1 MKMMKRRLT
10 TAALFA
16 VTALLFAGC
25 ATFEGSIPVE
35 SDFAPLTISP
45 KNQDGIQD
53 ELRLTVSIPEMK
65 GLKVKEYLVE
75 IRSSTGELV
84 FQEGKAET
92 EGGLFRRK
100 RSVDI
105 PKELVWDGRTVTG
118 KWAADGP
125 YSLQIQAAD
134 YQGNSGSYGPVDF
147 RVDNTPPRAEVIL
160 PYAVFSPNGDGSQD
174 MLDVYQFDS
183 SSENL
188 WEGVFTNES
197 GKVTRSFQWN
207 GPAPRFSWDGKDASG
222 QAVSEG
228 VYNYTLSST
237 DEGGNRFT
245 LTLGDIR
252 IDNSRFPVTLTLLTP
267 PAFSPNGDGFKDTVR
282 FGVTAA
288 EPERILSLSLA
299 MMNEEGKNMQDLYE
313 ESPGE
318 FVFRGIKEGRT
329 LPEGFYYGTLK
340 VKYVNGDTQQL
351 VSERISLDLTPPQ
364 AVLRIPS
371 YLFSPDG
378 DSRKDELVIYQTT
391 SPEMSWKGTVLAGER
406 AIRTWTWTE
415 RALTATWDGREDSG
429 QVAADGPYRYR
440 LEGEDLAGNR
450 KTFLTEA
457 FTLDTTPTPVRLN
470 PAKLVFSPNGDGDD
484 DSLTFNMAPA
494 ITTGIEGW
502 RFSVRNEEEKTVF
515 TLTEPSDVVPPAL
528 AWDGRNS
535 EGMVQEGRYQAVL
548 EVLYLKGNLGQA
560 VTEMPFTIDVS
571 PPQITLKA
579 SPLPFSPDG
588 DGVDDALTITVG
600 REDPSGIRRWSARIL
615 DPTGVVFHT
624 FDTAASRNGVLNWN
638 GKDRRGELVQSAS
651 DYTLEVTAEDNVGN
665 RAVASTVIPIDILVL
680 KDGDRLK
687 ISISSIY
694 FKPNTADYLDVD
706 PELRQKNLET
716 LDRLAVILARYGQYK
731 IQLEGHAVRVYWND
745 PARWQNEERETL
757 MPLSQERAER
767 IQAALTQRG
776 IAGTRMTST
785 GAGGYRPVVPHGDL
799 VNRWKN
805 RRVEFILVK

>member
-1 MKMMKRRLT
+1 MKEYRRKKYAVLFVA
-10 TAALFA
+10 AALFI
-16 VTALLFAGC
+16 TGC

-92 EGGLFRRK
+92 EGGLFKRK
-100 RSVDI
+100 RPVDI
-105 PKELVWDGRTVTG
+105 PEELVWDGRTVTG

-134 YQGNSGSYGPVDF
+134 YQGNSGSFGPVDF

-174 MLDVYQFDS
+174 MLDVYQFGS

-188 WEGVFTNES
+188 WEGVFAAES
-197 GKVTRSFQWN
+197 GEVIRRFQWS
-207 GPAPRFSWDGKDASG
+207 GPAPRFSWDGKDSAG
-222 QAVSEG
+222 QAAPEG
-228 VYNYTLSST
+228 GYKYTLSST
-237 DEGGNRFT
+237 DEGGNKFS

-252 IDNSRFPVTLTLLTP
+252 IDNSRFPVTLALLTP
-267 PAFSPNGDGFKDTVR
+267 PAFSPNGDGIKDTVR

-299 MMNEEGKNMQDLYE
+299 VMNEEGKSIQDLYE
-313 ESPGE
+313 DSPGE
-318 FVFRGIKEGRT
+318 FVFTGIKEGRT
-329 LPEGFYYGTLK
+329 LPEGYYYGVLK
-340 VKYVNGDTQQL
+340 VRYLNGDTQQQ

-378 DSRKDELVIYQTT
+378 DGRKDQLIIYQTT
-391 SPEMSWKGTVLAGER
+391 SPEVSWRGTVLAGDR
-406 AIRTWTWTE
+406 PVKSWTWTE
-415 RALTATWDGREDSG
+415 RALTATWDGRDESG
-429 QVAADGPYRYR
+429 QLMADGRYSYR

-450 KTFLTEA
+450 KIFSTDT
-457 FTLDTTPTPVRLN
+457 FTLDTTPTPVRLT
-470 PAKLVFSPNGDGDD
+470 PAKLIFSPNGDGDD
-484 DSLTFNMAPA
+484 DSLTFNLAPA
-494 ITTGIEGW
+494 VTTGIEGW
-502 RFSVRNEEEKTVF
+502 RFSVRDEKDQTIF
-515 TLTEPSDVVPPAL
+515 SLTEPTDVVPPSL
-528 AWDGRNS
+528 SWDGHNS
-535 EGMVQEGRYQAVL
+535 EGIIQEGRYQAVL

-560 VTEMPFTIDVS
+560 ETEMPFTIDVS
-571 PPQITLKA
+571 PPHIAIKA

-588 DGVDDALTITVG
+588 DGTDDILTVQID
-600 REDPSGIRRWSARIL
+600 REDPSGIRQWSARIL

-624 FDTAASRNGVLNWN
+624 FDTGAARGGTLTWN
-638 GKDRRGELVQSAS
+638 GRDRRGELVQSAS
-651 DYTLEVTAEDNVGN
+651 DYTLEVTAVDGVGN
-665 RAVASTVIPIDILVL
+665 RAVTSTVIPIDILVL

-757 MPLSQERAER
+757 LPLSQERAER

-776 IAGTRMTST
+776 ISGNRMTST

>member
-1 MKMMKRRLT
+1 MKETRRKHYAVLLT
-10 TAALFA
+10 LTALFI
-16 VTALLFAGC
+16 TGC
-25 ATFEGSIPVE
+25 ATFDGSIPVE
-35 SDFAPLTISP
+35 SDFEPLVISP
-45 KNQDGIQD
+45 KNQDGVQD
-53 ELRLTVSIPEMK
+53 ELRIPVSIPEMK
-65 GLKVKEYLVE
+65 GLKIKEYLVE
-75 IRSSTGELV
+75 IHSSSGELV

-92 EGGLFRRK
+92 EGGLFKRR
-100 RSVDI
+100 RAVDI
-105 PKELVWDGRTVTG
+105 PKELVWDGRTATG
-118 KWAADGP
+118 KWAPDGP
-125 YSLQIQAAD
+125 YSLQISAAD
-134 YQGNSGSYGPVDF
+134 YQGNSGSFGPVDF

-160 PYAVFSPNGDGSQD
+160 PYAVFSPNDDGSQD

-188 WEGVFTNES
+188 WEGVFAAES
-197 GKVTRSFQWN
+197 GKVIRRFQWS
-207 GPAPRFSWDGKDASG
+207 GPAPRFSWDGKDAAG
-222 QAVSEG
+222 RGAPEG
-228 VYNYTLSST
+228 DYTYTLSST
-237 DEGGNRFT
+237 DEGGNRFS

-267 PAFSPNGDGFKDTVR
+267 PAFSPNGDGVKDSIR

-288 EPERILSLSLA
+288 EPERILSLSLTI
-299 MMNEEGKNMQDLYE
+299 MNEEGKTMQELYE
-313 ESPGE
+313 ESPGT
-318 FVFRGIKEGRT
+318 FVFTGIKEGRT
-329 LPEGFYYGTLK
+329 LPEGYYYGALR
-340 VKYVNGDTQQL
+340 VKYLNGDTQQL

-378 DSRKDELVIYQTT
+378 DGRKDELVIYQTT
-391 SPEMSWKGTVLAGER
+391 SPEISWKGTVSAGDKP
-406 AIRTWTWTE
+406 IRSWTWTE
-415 RALTATWDGREDSG
+415 RALTATWDGRDESG
-429 QVAADGPYRYR
+429 QIMADGPYRYQ

-450 KTFLTEA
+450 KTFSTDT
-457 FTLDTTPTPVRLN
+457 FTLDTTPTPVRLT
-470 PAKLVFSPNGDGDD
+470 PAKLIFSPNGDGDD
-484 DSLTFNMAPA
+484 DSLSFTMAPA
-494 ITTGIEGW
+494 VTTGIEGW
-502 RFSVRNEEEKTVF
+502 RFSIRNEADQTVF
-515 TLTEPSDVVPPAL
+515 SLTEPSDHVPATL

-535 EGMVQEGRYQAVL
+535 EGIIQEGRYRAIL

-560 VTEMPFTIDVS
+560 VTEMPFTLDVS
-571 PPQITLKA
+571 PPRLTLKA

-588 DGVDDALTITVG
+588 DGVNDTLTILVD
-600 REDPSGIRRWSARIL
+600 REDPSGIREWSARIL

-624 FDTAASRNGVLNWN
+624 FDTAAARSGSLTWN

-665 RAVASTVIPIDILVL
+665 RATATTVIPIDILVL

-731 IQLEGHAVRVYWND
+731 IQLEGHAVRVFWND
-745 PARWQNEERETL
+745 PARWQTEERETL
-757 MPLSQERAER
+757 LPLSQERAER

-776 IAGTRMTST
+776 IPGTRMTST

-805 RRVEFILVK
+805 RRVEFILVR